1 MFPLF
6 LTKSLM
12 YSSVV
17 EDNPG
22 RARIIYNQATG
33 ELAYGQDDSSAVAA
47 MPIANI
53 GRDLELNANH
63 IHII

>member
-1 MFPLF
+1 
-6 LTKSLM
+6 M